1 MCDISS
7 DELDIIVNLTY
18 LCVTRLFQRLTNDT
32 QTYIRTNDSH
42 DPVLNI
48 FSKKYVPRDPSECTL
63 ESKTNRDLCPTR
75 ARFIRNCYTIKHKTS
90 DRVDIINF
98 INWYKIECQS
108 EYIQNQR
115 LTRCGCQTFFGV
127 RFGVRFLRHQLRM

>member
-1 MCDISS
+1 MRDISS
-7 DELDIIVNLTY
+7 DDLDIIVNFTY
-18 LCVTRLFQRLTNDT
+18 LCVTRLFQRL
-32 QTYIRTNDSH
+32 TNDSH

-75 ARFIRNCYTIKHKTS
+75 ARYIRNCYMIKHKIS